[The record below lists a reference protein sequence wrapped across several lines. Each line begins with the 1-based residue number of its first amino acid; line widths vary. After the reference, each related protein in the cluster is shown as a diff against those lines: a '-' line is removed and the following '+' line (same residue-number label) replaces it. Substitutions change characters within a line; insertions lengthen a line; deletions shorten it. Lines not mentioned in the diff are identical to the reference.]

1 MTSDCTQFEHLSI
14 INKYTQFILCILLLA
29 VPSANGVSITGVTA
43 AVTSSVIVILVV
55 GVLDP

>member
-1 MTSDCTQFEHLSI
+1 MCPEKLYI
-14 INKYTQFILCILLLA
+14 
-29 VPSANGVSITGVTA
+29 PSGDGVSITGVTA